1 MIRGTGLV
9 ERVEAG
15 IVDGGLEVA
24 GIFDDVPQDSS
35 TEVCD
40 RCAAAAK
47 EAGADSFLALGGGSV
62 MDTAKVADAV
72 FTHGGDAREQEGFFL
87 MPREDDG
94 MGRPLDIAPLACIPT
109 TAGTG
114 SEVSM
119 AAVIK
124 EPDEKVKIEIADFP
138 LFPRLAIL
146 DPDTTRTLP
155 PAVAAAT
162 GMDAMTHAIE
172 GYVSVDWS
180 PHQDA
185 RSLQALRM
193 IRDNL
198 ERAVQ
203 RGEEDEEARG
213 NMLIAANLAIT
224 IALGSVHA
232 MSHPAGAQFGVPHG
246 VANAIHLPHVIR
258 HNAAGDPDIADRYRD
273 IGEIFDVTRPRDRR
287 RARGLRHRAHRPAR
301 AAHAPLAGGR
311 AGGRDPGAGGGRDG
325 RRHDAAEPARD
336 VRGGLRGAVP
346 QGPLSVGHL
355 LEGRARGVLRPPAQ
369 QLLRPV
375 GLHQHGLPHRVD
387 PGHLLRHER
396 QPRGDLGRGV
406 HERLRNRHRVPA
418 ERVGHVGHR
427 ERARAREVVGA
438 GLADPAHTGG
448 EGARHVVLVHELE
461 ADARVRDHGLQ
472 HRQRAEQARAR
483 RRASPR

>member
-1 MIRGTGLV
+1 MEVGSALDRAPLRGFKDFYQYASTTRVIAGRDLLSSTGFEFQKEGARRVFVVTDEVVRGTGLV
-9 ERVEAG
+9 DRVEAG
-15 IVDGGLEVA
+15 VVDRGLEVA
-24 GIFDDVPQDSS
+24 GVYDRCPQDSS
-35 TEVCD
+35 THIVDE
-40 RCAAAAK
+40 CAAAAK
-47 EAGADSFLALGGGSV
+47 EAGADSFLAVGGGSV

-72 FTHGGDAREQEGFFL
+72 FSHGGDARGQEGFFL

-124 EPDEKVKIEIADFP
+124 DPDEKVKLEIADFP

-146 DPDTTRTLP
+146 DPETTRTLP
-155 PAVAAAT
+155 PKVAGAT

-180 PHQDA
+180 AHQDA
-185 RSLQALRM
+185 RSLHALRI

-203 RGEEDEEARG
+203 RGEEDEDARG

-258 HNAAGDPDIADRYRD
+258 HNAAGADDIADRYRD
-273 IGEIFDVTRPRDRR
+273 IGEIFDVSDPDIGEALASYVTELVDRLGLPTRLSQVGVPEDGIPALVEGAVGDGTTILNPREMTEEDY
-287 RARGLRHRAHRPAR
+287 AELYR
-301 AAHAPLAGGR
+301 AAL
-311 AGGRDPGAGGGRDG
+311 
-325 RRHDAAEPARD
+325 
-336 VRGGLRGAVP
+336 
-346 QGPLSVGHL
+346 
-355 LEGRARGVLRPPAQ
+355 
-369 QLLRPV
+369 
-375 GLHQHGLPHRVD
+375 
-387 PGHLLRHER
+387 
-396 QPRGDLGRGV
+396 
-406 HERLRNRHRVPA
+406 
-418 ERVGHVGHR
+418 
-427 ERARAREVVGA
+427 
-438 GLADPAHTGG
+438 
-448 EGARHVVLVHELE
+448 
-461 ADARVRDHGLQ
+461 
-472 HRQRAEQARAR
+472 
-483 RRASPR
+483 

>member
-1 MIRGTGLV
+1 MEAGSALDPIPLRGFKDFYQHAGTTRVISGRDLLSSTGFELQKEGARRVFVVTDEGVRGTGLV

-15 IVDGGLEVA
+15 VADGGLEVA
-24 GIFDDVPQDSS
+24 GVYDKVPQDSS
-35 TEVCD
+35 THVVD
-40 RCAAAAK
+40 DCAAAAK
-47 EAGADSFLALGGGSV
+47 EVGADSFLAVGGGSV

-72 FTHGGDAREQEGFFL
+72 FTHGGDARGQEGFFL
-87 MPREDDG
+87 MPREEDG

-124 EPDEKVKIEIADFP
+124 DPDQKVKLEIADFP

-146 DPDTTRTLP
+146 DPETTRTLP
-155 PAVAAAT
+155 PSVAAAT

-224 IALGSVHA
+224 ISLGSVHA

-258 HNAAGDPDIADRYRD
+258 HNAAGSTDIADRYRD
-273 IGEIFDVTRPRDRR
+273 IGEIFDVADPDIGDALASYVTGLVGRLGLPTRLSQAGVPEDGIPALVEGAMGDGTTLLNPREMSEEDY
-287 RARGLRHRAHRPAR
+287 AELYR
-301 AAHAPLAGGR
+301 AAL
-311 AGGRDPGAGGGRDG
+311 
-325 RRHDAAEPARD
+325 
-336 VRGGLRGAVP
+336 
-346 QGPLSVGHL
+346 
-355 LEGRARGVLRPPAQ
+355 
-369 QLLRPV
+369 
-375 GLHQHGLPHRVD
+375 
-387 PGHLLRHER
+387 
-396 QPRGDLGRGV
+396 
-406 HERLRNRHRVPA
+406 
-418 ERVGHVGHR
+418 
-427 ERARAREVVGA
+427 
-438 GLADPAHTGG
+438 
-448 EGARHVVLVHELE
+448 
-461 ADARVRDHGLQ
+461 
-472 HRQRAEQARAR
+472 
-483 RRASPR
+483 